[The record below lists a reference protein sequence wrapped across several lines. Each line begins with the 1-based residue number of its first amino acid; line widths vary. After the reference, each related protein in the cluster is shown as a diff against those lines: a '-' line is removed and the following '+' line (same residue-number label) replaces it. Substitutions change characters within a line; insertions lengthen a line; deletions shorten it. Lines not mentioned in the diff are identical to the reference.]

1 MKNLGSRIAALRIER
16 NLSLSKLAD
25 ESGIAKSL
33 LHRIEHQEAANP
45 ELETLQ
51 KIARALKT
59 TVGDLL
65 GNEVVKSARQLP
77 ETKPLWLQKLTE
89 QLRALGKEP
98 DTDFLE
104 AMYVLQNRKGQKSFK
119 DEDWMFLYQS
129 FERTFPR

>member
-1 MKNLGSRIAALRIER
+1 MQNLGSRIVALRVEQ

-33 LHRIEHQEAANP
+33 LHRIENHETANP
-45 ELETLQ
+45 ELGTLQ

-65 GNEVVKSARQLP
+65 GNEVVKNIRQLP

-89 QLRALGKEP
+89 QLRAVGKEP
-98 DTDFLE
+98 DNDFLE
-104 AMYVLQNRKGQKSFK
+104 AMYVIQNRKGQANFT
-119 DEDWMFLYQS
+119 DEDWMYLYQT
-129 FERTFPR
+129 FERSFSR